1 MRTKVLVV
9 LSMAMGVLGGGLPA
23 QAQTQCTTKIAA
35 VPFTIV
41 ASGNYCFDKH
51 LATAATAAATANA
64 ITINADYVTLDL
76 NGFKLDGSAAAP
88 GTRKGI
94 YAANRKGIV
103 IRNGVIRGFARGV
116 SLEGTGSSHVIEEL
130 RVEQSAATGIWL
142 EGSGVVVRG
151 CKVTATSP
159 LTPDT
164 SVEGIRVAGSEAR
177 VLNNDVLDTLATGSG
192 VARSIVL
199 QGASSSIVESNR
211 VGNASLTPGTT
222 GIAIVSAS
230 DLLLSSNSFSTLDHG
245 LVFDTESF
253 GRYRDNLTSGV
264 SNPYSGGED
273 AGNNQ

>member
-9 LSMAMGVLGGGLPA
+9 LSMAIGLLGGGLPA
-23 QAQTQCTTKIAA
+23 HAQTQCTTKIAA
-35 VPFTIV
+35 VPFTII

-64 ITINADYVTLDL
+64 ITINTDYVTLDL
-76 NGFKLDGSAAAP
+76 NGFKLDGPAAAP

-116 SLEGTGSSHVIEEL
+116 SLEGTGSSHVVEEL
-130 RVEQSAATGIWL
+130 RVEQSAAAGIWM

-159 LTPDT
+159 PTPDT

-199 QGASSSIVESNR
+199 QGASSSIVEFNR

-222 GIAIVSAS
+222 GIAILSAS

-245 LVFDTESF
+245 LVFDTESS